1 MKKLFLI
8 PVILMFSTSLIN
20 AEEAKCETVKENVNP
35 ACSKI
40 LKGAGNKVGGVFG
53 KLKEF
58 SSKHQT
64 IGQSLKGAGL
74 IKEKEKGEK
83 KKRRTL
89 KEFSEDNQKIDV
101 KKLLKK
107 F

>member
-1 MKKLFLI
+1 MRK
-8 PVILMFSTSLIN
+8 ILVTIFILTFNISSVN
-20 AEEAKCETVKENVNP
+20 AEEAKCDTVREKANP

-64 IGQSLKGAGL
+64 IGQTLNGGV
-74 IKEKEKGEK
+74 IKEKKERK
-83 KKRRTL
+83 KKRTL
-89 KEFSEDNQKIDV
+89 REFSEDNQKIDV
-101 KKLLKK
+101 KGLLKK

>member
-1 MKKLFLI
+1 MKKLYLI
-8 PVILMFSTSLIN
+8 SVILMFSTSMVN
-20 AEEAKCETVKENVNP
+20 AEEVKCETIKEKVNP

-40 LKGAGNKVGGVFG
+40 LKGAGDKVGGVFG
-53 KLKEF
+53 KLKKF

-64 IGQSLKGAGL
+64 IGQTLNGGVT
-74 IKEKEKGEK
+74 KEKKEK

-89 KEFSEDNQKIDV
+89 KEFSADNQKIDV
-101 KKLLKK
+101 KGILKK

>member
-8 PVILMFSTSLIN
+8 LVMLMFSTSLIN
-20 AEEAKCETVKENVNP
+20 AEEAKCETVKEKVNP

-40 LKGAGNKVGGVFG
+40 LKGAGDKVGGVFG
-53 KLKEF
+53 KLKKF

-64 IGQSLKGAGL
+64 IGQTLNGGV
-74 IKEKEKGEK
+74 IKEKKERK
-83 KKRRTL
+83 KKRTL
-89 KEFSEDNQKIDV
+89 REFSEDNQKIDV
-101 KKLLKK
+101 KGLLKK

>member
-1 MKKLFLI
+1 MKKLYLI
-8 PVILMFSTSLIN
+8 SVILMFSTSLVN
-20 AEEAKCETVKENVNP
+20 AEEVKCETIMENVNP
-35 ACSKI
+35 ACSKL
-40 LKGAGNKVGGVFG
+40 LKGAGDKVGGVFG
-53 KLKEF
+53 KLKKF

-64 IGQSLKGAGL
+64 IGQTLNGGV
-74 IKEKEKGEK
+74 IKEKKEK

>member
-1 MKKLFLI
+1 MKKLYLI
-8 PVILMFSTSLIN
+8 SVILMFSTSLVN
-20 AEEAKCETVKENVNP
+20 AEEVKCETIMENVNP
-35 ACSKI
+35 ACSKL
-40 LKGAGNKVGGVFG
+40 LKGAGDKVGGVFG
-53 KLKEF
+53 KLKKF

-64 IGQSLKGAGL
+64 IGQTLNGGV
-74 IKEKEKGEK
+74 IKEKKEK

-101 KKLLKK
+101 KGILKK